1 LSAATFESMLRL
13 AVYVVLA
20 GALAG
25 CKKPPTAAPA
35 TTPEPEL
42 IPVAPPALEG
52 YRWRRI
58 PPQAGFGSV
67 ELPDGEGWA
76 RGIYE
81 GLELIN
87 QKLDITVMIT
97 TQPDVGAD
105 SRAEYMD
112 TFTLTNKRDVPKYEV
127 IGRHDGVIKRLVA
140 GRLDGRFDNGTAYV
154 TRDYVLFARQGA
166 FVVMVRGPLALTGHV
181 RQLADHIAHSFE

>member
-1 LSAATFESMLRL
+1 MLRL

-52 YRWRRI
+52 YRWHRV
-58 PPQAGFGSV
+58 PPQAGLGSV

-76 RGIYE
+76 RGIDE

-87 QKLDITVMIT
+87 HKLDITVMIN
-97 TQPDVGAD
+97 TQPDVGPD
-105 SRAEYMD
+105 SRTEYMEA
-112 TFTLTNKRDVPKYEV
+112 FTLTNKRDAPKYEV
-127 IGRHDGVIKRLVA
+127 LGRHDGLVKRLPA

-154 TRDYVLFARQGA
+154 TRDYVLFVKKGA
-166 FVVMVRGPLALTGHV
+166 FLVMVRGPVGIATHV
-181 RQLADHIAHSFE
+181 HHLADRIAQSFE